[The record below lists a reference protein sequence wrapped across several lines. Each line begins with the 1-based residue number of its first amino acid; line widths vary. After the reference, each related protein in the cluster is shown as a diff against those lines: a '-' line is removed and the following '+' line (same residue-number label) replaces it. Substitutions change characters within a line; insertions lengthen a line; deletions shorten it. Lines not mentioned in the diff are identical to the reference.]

1 MTDAVHPLAP
11 SELPAFI
18 GAADGSDPL
27 FTAVTFILI
36 FGLMGTVVLYFKLHS
51 IPEHLAQKHNNTQ
64 TQLIMVLAVLALFT
78 HNHLFWIAALVLA
91 LIKIPDFVSPLNSIA
106 SELHSMRKTASDSV
120 MDASNTDEKEQ

>member
-1 MTDAVHPLAP
+1 MSAAIHPLAP

-36 FGLMGTVVLYFKLHS
+36 FGLMGMVVLYFKLHS

-91 LIKIPDFVSPLNSIA
+91 LIKIPDFISPLNSIA
-106 SELHSMRKTASDSV
+106 SSLHSMKKTSPDSV
-120 MDASNTDEKEQ
+120 IDESNANEKEQ